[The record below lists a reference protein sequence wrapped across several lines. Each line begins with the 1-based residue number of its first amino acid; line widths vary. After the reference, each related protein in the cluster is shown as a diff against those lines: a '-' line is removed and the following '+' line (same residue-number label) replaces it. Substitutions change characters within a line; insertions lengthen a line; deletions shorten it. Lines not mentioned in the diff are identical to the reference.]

1 MFNPQRNSSSAAEA
15 VLAFPE
21 LLLWTSSVGG
31 FAGWGDGPEKERA
44 SIGVTL
50 EEVDSQP

>member
-31 FAGWGDGPEKERA
+31 GLQGGVMVQRRKEPL
-44 SIGVTL
+44 SG
-50 EEVDSQP
+50 